1 MLTTIVT
8 QLAPYHLAIGFVLEA
23 LLLILVAHRWRI
35 GMFAV
40 FGALAIWAL
49 AAVTVIRADG
59 VPEPFAQAA
68 AIIIFGPTLLATA
81 IGALLWIFF
90 PKYTLRNPRPLNGG
104 ATFLL
109 IIGYP
114 LVLAMIATGQP
125 HWAHPWV
132 FYASLFVFA
141 LPWLLI
147 GLGYTTAW
155 LVLAI
160 YYAMWAVADVLTNGF
175 QWTTLLRAALVIA
188 VALYGLLKWKHA
200 EDQHVPYRG

>member
-8 QLAPYHLAIGFVLEA
+8 QLAPYHLAIGFALEA
-23 LLLILVAHRWRI
+23 LLLLLVAHRWRI

-40 FGALAIWAL
+40 FGGLAVWAL

-90 PKYTLRNPRPLNGG
+90 PKYTLRNPRPLHGW
-104 ATFLL
+104 ATFFL

-114 LVLAMIATGQP
+114 LVLWMIATGQP
-125 HWAHPWV
+125 QWAHPWV

-155 LVLAI
+155 LVLAV
-160 YYAMWAVADVLTNGF
+160 YYAIWAVADVLTNGF
-175 QWTTLLRAALVIA
+175 QWTTLLRAVLVIV
-188 VALYGLLKWKHA
+188 VALYGFIEWKHA
-200 EDQHVPYRG
+200 EDQHVPHRG